1 MRTIVSCVTTIQPLL
16 GKIEL
21 VVSHKSSVSSG
32 IDTNI
37 ELNKFITWN
46 LVSRLASLKL
56 NLLHIGGESFGEVQS
71 RFLHWSYLSQRSF
84 TTRQLVKS
92 KLYQLCH
99 RQSYPNEIKADSDSK
114 YLRSNS
120 QFLVKCNQGNQP
132 SLVFLELENFV
143 LDLSLIPAQ
152 PKFGIINVL
161 IEIPAG
167 SKNKYEFDKD
177 LNAIALDRVL
187 SSSVQYPYDYG
198 FIPNTLGNDGD
209 PLDGMVIIDQPTF
222 PGCVIAARP
231 IGMLEMIDGGDRD
244 EKILCVADKDPRYA
258 HVKSLKD
265 IPQHRLDEISEFFK
279 TYKNLEKKVTEI
291 LGWKDVDAVMPLVQE
306 CVAAAKK

>member
-1 MRTIVSCVTTIQPLL
+1 MQ
-16 GKIEL
+16 
-21 VVSHKSSVSSG
+21 
-32 IDTNI
+32 
-37 ELNKFITWN
+37 
-46 LVSRLASLKL
+46 A
-56 NLLHIGGESFGEVQS
+56 GGNYSPVYF
-71 RFLHWSYLSQRSF
+71 
-84 TTRQLVKS
+84 
-92 KLYQLCH
+92 
-99 RQSYPNEIKADSDSK
+99 
-114 YLRSNS
+114 
-120 QFLVKCNQGNQP
+120 
-132 SLVFLELENFV
+132 ELENFV

-152 PKFGIINVL
+152 PKSGIINVL

-177 LNAIALDRVL
+177 MNAMALDRVL

-209 PLDGMVIIDQPTF
+209 PLDGMVMMDQPTF

-244 EKILCVADKDPRYA
+244 EKILCVPDKDPRYA
-258 HVKSLKD
+258 NVKSLKD

-291 LGWKDVDAVMPLVQE
+291 LGWKDVDAVAPLLQE
-306 CVAAAKK
+306 GIAAAK

>member
-1 MRTIVSCVTTIQPLL
+1 
-16 GKIEL
+16 
-21 VVSHKSSVSSG
+21 
-32 IDTNI
+32 
-37 ELNKFITWN
+37 
-46 LVSRLASLKL
+46 
-56 NLLHIGGESFGEVQS
+56 
-71 RFLHWSYLSQRSF
+71 
-84 TTRQLVKS
+84 
-92 KLYQLCH
+92 
-99 RQSYPNEIKADSDSK
+99 
-114 YLRSNS
+114 
-120 QFLVKCNQGNQP
+120 
-132 SLVFLELENFV
+132 LENFV

-152 PKFGIINVL
+152 PKYGIINVL

-177 LNAIALDRVL
+177 MNAMALDRVL

-209 PLDGMVIIDQPTF
+209 PLDGMVMMDRPTF
-222 PGCVIAARP
+222 PGCVIACRP

-244 EKILCVADKDPRYA
+244 EKILCVPDKDPRYA
-258 HVKSLKD
+258 NVTSLKD
-265 IPQHRLDEISEFFK
+265 IAQHRLDEISEFFK